1 MKIREISS
9 RLKKKTS
16 LVNLILFCLI
26 KVWIS

>member
-16 LVNLILFCLI
+16 LVNLILFCLA
-26 KVWIS
+26 KAFIS